1 MKLAEYQRAVMR
13 VSFDLEP
20 SASDLALL
28 GDEQRFRMY
37 REMIRGRLEG
47 MAEIA
52 FKLALAQV
60 GEAAFHGSF
69 ARFLAAGGVRSPYIR
84 EVVAAFGLFA
94 AEDRALLDAASNAV
108 PDRTP
113 ETTRDLF
120 LFEHAKWEVA
130 YVPAQLPRLGD
141 DGLRELDFEGYPV
154 LNPVLRV
161 LSLSAALREL
171 CEVPTAPATA
181 DGRFILL
188 VYRPHQGNDVRWW
201 GVSPFFARLLA
212 HFQIGER
219 TVADAVRAAADQE
232 RREVDESLLEELAT
246 DLTFAVQRG
255 VVLGVRG

>member
-1 MKLAEYQRAVMR
+1 MRLAEYQRAVMR

-37 REMIRGRLEG
+37 REMIRGRLED
-47 MAEIA
+47 MAQIA
-52 FKLALAQV
+52 FKLALAEV
-60 GEAAFHGSF
+60 GEAAFRASF

-84 EVVAAFGLFA
+84 EVVAAFGVFA
-94 AEDRALLDAASNAV
+94 AEDRALLDAA
-108 PDRTP
+108 PDTA
-113 ETTRDLF
+113 RDLF

-130 YVPAQLPRLGD
+130 YVPAQVPRIGD

-161 LSLSAALREL
+161 LSLSGALRER
-171 CEVPTAPATA
+171 CEVPTAPLSG
-181 DGRFILL
+181 DGRFVLL

-212 HFQIGER
+212 HFQSGER
-219 TVADAVRAAADQE
+219 TVADAVRGAADQE
-232 RREVDESLLEELAT
+232 RRAVDESLLEELAT
-246 DLTFAVQRG
+246 DLTLAVQRG